1 MLAGLAWRHK
11 IRNAPDFSKSFQIS
25 RALIGIDKRPLVSS
39 PKLPIRFDLLKRI
52 ISVVPRVAKSAY
64 DTALLRAVF
73 ALAYYGCCRIGE
85 LVDSGSLQ
93 HTLKLSNV
101 VQNLERDPPVTTF
114 LLSTAKH
121 ARSAAKF
128 RLSGFSD
135 PRYCAVSL
143 LSLYLNLRPLGGEF
157 CFVSFT
163 GVPAKRDFIARA
175 LADCLRQAGEDH
187 APYSPH
193 SFRAGR
199 ATDLAAAGYPDLKI
213 QEAGR
218 WNSKAYLK
226 YVKFDGLELPPP
238 TSPIP

>member
-1 MLAGLAWRHK
+1 MPLTLPRLYSVTTNTGGSSPRLDVGTASLICGRCRSTIISYIVGFLCGLGKSAGSIRSVLAGLAWRHK

-25 RALIGIDKRPLVSS
+25 RALIGIDKRPLASS

-52 ISVVPRVAKSAY
+52 ISVVPKVAKSAY

-114 LLSTAKH
+114 RLSTAKH

-143 LSLYLNLRPLGGEF
+143 LSLYLNLRPLGGGVLF
-157 CFVSFT
+157 CIFHW
-163 GVPAKRDFIARA
+163 GPCQK
-175 LADCLRQAGEDH
+175 
-187 APYSPH
+187 
-193 SFRAGR
+193 
-199 ATDLAAAGYPDLKI
+199 
-213 QEAGR
+213 
-218 WNSKAYLK
+218 
-226 YVKFDGLELPPP
+226 GLHCPCPCGLPPP
-238 TSPIP
+238 GG

>member
-1 MLAGLAWRHK
+1 MGIFSRGAESLRH
-11 IRNAPDFSKSFQIS
+11 P
-25 RALIGIDKRPLVSS
+25 LLGIVPVLHVYHLKA
-39 PKLPIRFDLLKRI
+39 PIRFDLLKRI

-157 CFVSFT
+157 CFVSFS
-163 GVPAKRDFIARA
+163 GVPAKKGFHCPRPF
-175 LADCLRQAGEDH
+175 G
-187 APYSPH
+187 
-193 SFRAGR
+193 
-199 ATDLAAAGYPDLKI
+199 
-213 QEAGR
+213 
-218 WNSKAYLK
+218 
-226 YVKFDGLELPPP
+226 LPPP
-238 TSPIP
+238 GWGGPFTLLPPLVPRW